1 VPKPNPEGS
10 NNQKESEY
18 AIVAYVH
25 ANAGA
30 SVNVLRFFSIEASI
44 IFSCTF
50 HYTL

>member
-1 VPKPNPEGS
+1 VPKPNPKGS

-30 SVNVLRFFSIEASI
+30 SVNVLRVFSIEASTI
-44 IFSCTF
+44 IPGTF
-50 HYTL
+50 H